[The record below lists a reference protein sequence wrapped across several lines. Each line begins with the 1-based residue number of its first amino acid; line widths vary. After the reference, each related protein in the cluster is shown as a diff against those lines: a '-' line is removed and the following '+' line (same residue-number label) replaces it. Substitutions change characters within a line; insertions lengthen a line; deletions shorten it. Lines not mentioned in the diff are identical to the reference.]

1 MNRVRRAPPSCIR
14 FIYRAIAAAKFEQ
27 LTLEQLVKILKND
40 ALVSDEV
47 ATQIITQ
54 CINDKILIPVVVDHG
69 RGSPRLKV
77 AEGRPLSLPTP
88 MEIPIPQH
96 DHYCFECHLPGNL
109 EPCLKC
115 PRAFHRECYR
125 KDPEKPNYEIP
136 SAKVQKNPLPE
147 FNSDCEQDI
156 NCSVSELGSKSTTSQ
171 LATNDADNAMDSVSV
186 TSGTPE
192 ENKGH
197 FDLNVDM
204 KSKVDVMCLGETR
217 PPNRSRR
224 SNVSSSYAKNEVITT
239 EDDDDHGL
247 CTSCRL
253 SKCAA
258 LRNPPNLE
266 SDELC
271 YLLNFTYTRNI
282 TWITADT
289 IAYLDSLDSD
299 DKDLEV
305 LQKVLLRI
313 PIAPKDI
320 SQKIESSE
328 YKYLM
333 EFLIDTLDLQ
343 HNIGVLF
350 GDSTEMDSTKWLVRD
365 ITHDL
370 AEIGRC
376 PDCFRYSNHKK
387 SKGWFCKPCVQRH
400 ELVFAKH
407 PGFPFWPAKVIRVLP
422 NNKYDVRF
430 FGGDHSRAL
439 VDVKNIRPIDTDP
452 KQLKLSKG
460 HALKSAM
467 EELKHHQLLLHYPP
481 SQFSFR
487 ADRAQVQAILERVLM
502 GTSPQKQRRSDVAKT
517 SKQRDQDNEEQPLA
531 VAQNSSRKRKR
542 SENISNPRNICHTRS
557 KEDILPSLEVQ
568 KLQKDLDGALK
579 IIKENKK
586 KQTDLTNQIKTF
598 KEAIAKMERNM
609 ETIKRKQWCF
619 WCFNEAILLCCFKA
633 SYCSEEC
640 QKAHWED
647 GHSKVCKNRDLH

>member
-1 MNRVRRAPPSCIR
+1 MNQERRSPPSCIR
-14 FIYRAIAAAKFEQ
+14 FMYRAIAAAKFEQ
-27 LTLEQLVKILKND
+27 LTFDQIVRILKNEALLTDD
-40 ALVSDEV
+40 A
-47 ATQIITQ
+47 ATKVVTQ
-54 CINDKILIPVVVDHG
+54 CINEKILVPVIVDQG
-69 RGSPRLKV
+69 RGSPRMKV
-77 AEGRPLSLPTP
+77 AEGRPLRLPTP
-88 MEIPIPQH
+88 MEVLIPTN

-109 EPCLKC
+109 KPCSNC
-115 PRAFHRECYR
+115 SRAFHPECYR
-125 KDPEKPNYEIP
+125 KDPERPNYEIP

-147 FNSDCEQDI
+147 FNSDCEQEL
-156 NCSVSELGSKSTTSQ
+156 NYSVSEPETKSTYSKT
-171 LATNDADNAMDSVSV
+171 ACNDTDNADHSVNALL
-186 TSGTPE
+186 E
-192 ENKGH
+192 ENKH
-197 FDLNVDM
+197 NFDLNIDM
-204 KSKVDVMCLGETR
+204 KVKSDVMCLGETR

-224 SNVSSSYAKNEVITT
+224 GNVSLFAKNEVITT
-239 EDDDDHGL
+239 EDDDDQDHSL

-266 SDELC
+266 PDELC
-271 YLLNFTYTRNI
+271 FLLSFTFNRNI
-282 TWITADT
+282 TWISSET
-289 IAYLDSLDSD
+289 ITYLDSLVSD

-313 PIAPKDI
+313 PVAPKDI
-320 SQKIESSE
+320 LRKIEESR

-333 EFLIDTLDLQ
+333 EILIDILDLQ
-343 HNIGVLF
+343 HNIGVLY
-350 GDSTEMDSTKWLVRD
+350 GESTEMDSTKWLLRD
-365 ITHDL
+365 ISHDL
-370 AEIGRC
+370 SEIGRC
-376 PDCFRYSNHKK
+376 PDCFRYSNHKNA
-387 SKGWFCKPCVQRH
+387 KGWFCKPCVQRH

-439 VDVKNIRPIDTDP
+439 VDVRNIRPIDTDP
-452 KQLKLSKG
+452 KQLKLPKG

-487 ADRAQVQAILERVLM
+487 ADRAQVQEILERIQM
-502 GTSPQKQRRSDVAKT
+502 GTPQRKKRLDANIT
-517 SKQRDQDNEEQPLA
+517 STSMLKIQDNDEQSLT
-531 VAQNSSRKRKR
+531 VLETSSRKRKR
-542 SENISNPRNICHTRS
+542 NENLSNPQVTCHTRS
-557 KEDILPSLEVQ
+557 KEDIIPSLQVQ

-586 KQTDLTNQIKTF
+586 KQTELTNQIKTF
-598 KEAIAKMERNM
+598 KEAIAKMERSI
-609 ETIKRKQWCF
+609 ETIKRKQWCY